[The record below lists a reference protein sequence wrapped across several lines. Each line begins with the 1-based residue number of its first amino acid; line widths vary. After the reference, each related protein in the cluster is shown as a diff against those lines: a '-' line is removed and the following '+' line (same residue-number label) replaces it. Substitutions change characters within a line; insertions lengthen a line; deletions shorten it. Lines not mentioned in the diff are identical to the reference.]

1 MSTTDEL
8 SRPVTTDDLVACDVD
23 AHEMAPSHLWG
34 DIFGVAANE
43 IATILEPLMKGAG
56 DNSMYNPSVMT
67 DNAVIDPFTVW
78 QSRGIKAPGAFDLS
92 RRPEVLDTMLVTRQ
106 MVFPSFAVYA
116 LVIQFPRSMWRHAMD
131 LGGRNE
137 EELSALGRAGLD
149 EHNEWAV
156 RTAALDHDRLRPV
169 VYLPPASSVDALV
182 EYAKGYIDRG
192 IRAVHLAVNEPP
204 AGCSPAHPDL
214 DPFWA
219 LLAERSV
226 ALLTHFGADQ
236 GFMTSFGWS
245 NAPAFLTRTEGDAT
259 EVGLHNSHFF
269 ATLHY
274 AYSNFL
280 ASMVLGGVF
289 ERHPTL
295 RFGVIEAGA
304 SWFGPFAE
312 QLDHLATTAFT
323 QQVQPYLSMR
333 PSEYLSRNVR
343 VTPFCGFEAV
353 DEMFR
358 RFPELSDCY
367 CFSTDYPHIEG
378 GLDSKQKM
386 VELLTPLGTEVME
399 KFFLTNGQLLLP
411 D

>member
-1 MSTTDEL
+1 MRTTGEMT
-8 SRPVTTDDLVACDVD
+8 PPTTSDGLVACDVD

-34 DIFGVAANE
+34 EIFGEAASE
-43 IATILEPLMKGAG
+43 IADIVLPLQQNAG
-56 DNSMYNPSVMT
+56 VNSMHDPSVT
-67 DNAVIDPFTVW
+67 DDSAAIDTVTVW
-78 QSRGIKAPGAFDLS
+78 QSRGMTAPGAFDLS

-106 MVFPSFAVYA
+106 MVFPSFGLYP
-116 LVIQFPRSMWRHAMD
+116 LVLLLPPAGLHKAMD
-131 LGGRNE
+131 LGGRSK
-137 EELSALGRAGLD
+137 EELTALGRAGLE

-156 RTAALDHDRLRPV
+156 RTAALAPDRLRPV

-182 EYAKGYIDRG
+182 ACAKGYLDRG
-192 IRAVHLAVNEPP
+192 VRAVHLAVNEPP

-219 LLAERSV
+219 LLAERNV
-226 ALLTHFGADQ
+226 AVLTHLVAEQ
-236 GFMTSFGWS
+236 GFTSSSAWS
-245 NAPAFLTRTEGDAT
+245 NAPAFQSRGAGGEIS
-259 EVGLHNSHFF
+259 LHAFFF

-274 AYSNFL
+274 AYCNFL
-280 ASMVLGGVF
+280 ASMALGGVF
-289 ERHPTL
+289 ERHPKL

-312 QLDHLATTAFT
+312 QLDHLAATAFA
-323 QQVQPYLSMR
+323 QQVEPYLSVR

-343 VTPFCGFEAV
+343 VTPFCAFEAV

-358 RFPELSDCY
+358 RYPQVSSSFCY
-367 CFSTDYPHIEG
+367 STDYPHIEG
-378 GLDSKQKM
+378 GRDSKQKM

-399 KFFLTNGQLLLP
+399 KFFVTNGQLLLP